1 MITETRHKMVDE
13 KRVDM
18 GELKA
23 NVSTIKEDMH
33 DVKSSLASNFDKIE
47 KVLLI
52 LATISEKQ
60 TYNIEEHKQIH
71 KRIDDAQECNIK
83 VNDKIEE
90 KFEIFKD
97 KFDELHREHIECI
110 AMSKRHDDTKTTTS
124 TTTTTSNNSVWKRA
138 LDKVI
143 EYGIIILICLVF
155 YILAVNAPG
164 FFKFVDNSA
173 IEPSKIMNNHISTK

>member
-1 MITETRHKMVDE
+1 MVDE

-71 KRIDDAQECNIK
+71 KRIDDVQECNIK
-83 VNDKIEE
+83 VNDKVEE
-90 KFEIFKD
+90 KFESFKD
-97 KFDELHREHIECI
+97 KFNELHKEHIECI
-110 AMSKRHDDTKTTTS
+110 AMSKHDDTK

-143 EYGIIILICLVF
+143 EYGLIILICLVF

-164 FFKFVDNSA
+164 FFKFVDNSP
-173 IEPSKIMNNHISTK
+173 IEPSKIMNNHIPTK

>member
-1 MITETRHKMVDE
+1 MITETRHKMVDDE

-23 NVSTIKEDMH
+23 NIFDIKEDMR
-33 DVKSSLASNFDKIE
+33 DVKTSLSSNFDKIE
-47 KVLLI
+47 KVLYI
-52 LATISEKQ
+52 LAGISEKQ

-71 KRIDDAQECNIK
+71 KRIDDVQECNIK
-83 VNDKIEE
+83 VNDKVEE
-90 KFEIFKD
+90 KFESFKE
-97 KFDELHREHIECI
+97 KFNELHREHIECL
-110 AMSKRHDDTKTTTS
+110 AVSKHHDDTK

-164 FFKFVDNSA
+164 FFKFVDNST
-173 IEPSKIMNNHISTK
+173 IEPSKIMNNHIPTK